1 MLFIFAVIPPPYHRY
16 HRYITG
22 AILCTNGVGNFV
34 ASYKCA
40 ITGLHADAAS

>member
-1 MLFIFAVIPPPYHRY
+1 MLFILAVIPPPYHRY

-40 ITGLHADAAS
+40 MAGRRTDVTS